1 MGFNLNKTV
10 QYGDY
15 IFDYVRLKVATEN
28 KFEDNNK
35 VLLYTTYTFTVNG
48 EIIED
53 TPAAFKTAMD
63 QFRAAM
69 SAPRKKFTVISDG
82 KTVYNITASTI
93 DKSQDILFGPNV
105 KNFNINEFTGGL
117 AASYEVTI
125 EATIKGCT
133 GDVPD
138 ILRHTVDEE
147 FTINAD
153 GFTRRTTSGQIW
165 VIQQARPADN
175 FRKNIVVNIPVNF
188 KRVEQNFKCS
198 DDGIRLDY
206 QIIDEEVY
214 NTLPKNITSGNCDFQ
229 ISTDKGAKLTIT
241 LSGEMGCKAGVN
253 KKESLAA
260 IMNLLKRYM
269 GPFLNGNNSFV
280 WERQEL
286 KTNVYSNIISFNFSG
301 WAAGQVVLDP
311 NDANNNAV
319 QNLIDPPP
327 DSNGISEFIEARGKA
342 GLVAGTQPVIDC
354 KNPYVGSQT
363 NPPPI
368 PPPTRDNP
376 TTDPGSSSKA
386 TTQSGLT
393 SEHINY
399 LYIDY
404 HESVSYEVDTKIK
417 IFMPKYTGNAPLVQ
431 QITDE
436 EYYITQVG
444 YASRVGKQPQVP
456 PPVVQAPGAYIM
468 QASISPSMPT
478 KVSGTDVYQ
487 TSWRYIIRVVD
498 NKWTIPNNAVMSI
511 DPRFEGMG
519 TPKKIEN
526 LPQDLTQL

>member
-1 MGFNLNKTV
+1 MSFNLNKTV

-15 IFDYVRLKVATEN
+15 IFDYVKLKVATEN

-53 TPAAFKTAMD
+53 TPTLFKTAMD
-63 QFRAAM
+63 QFRKAM
-69 SAPRKKFTVISDG
+69 SAPRKKFTVISDK
-82 KTVYNITASTI
+82 KTIYNITASNI
-93 DKSQDILFGPNV
+93 DKTQDVLFGPNV
-105 KNFNINEFTGGL
+105 KSFNVTEFTGGL
-117 AASYEVTI
+117 AATYEVVI
-125 EATIKGCT
+125 EATIKGCE
-133 GDVPD
+133 GDIPD

-175 FRKNIVVNIPVNF
+175 FRKNIVVNIPINF

-198 DDGIRLDY
+198 DDGLRLDY

-229 ISTDKGAKLTIT
+229 ISTDKGAKLTLT
-241 LSGEMGCKAGVN
+241 LSGEMGCKAGVS
-253 KKESLAA
+253 KKEVLGA
-260 IMNLLKRYM
+260 IVNLLKRYM
-269 GPFLNGNNSFV
+269 GPFINGQSDFV

-301 WAAGQVVLDP
+301 WAAGEIVLDP
-311 NDANNNAV
+311 KAGDDNAV
-319 QNLIDPPP
+319 QQLIDPPP
-327 DSNGISEFIEARGKA
+327 DSNGISEFIEDRGKA

-354 KNPYVGSQT
+354 KNPYPGTVIV
-363 NPPPI
+363 PPPI
-368 PPPTRDNP
+368 PPPTRDTP
-376 TTDPGSSSKA
+376 TSDTGSQSKSV
-386 TTQSGLT
+386 TQTGLT
-393 SEHINY
+393 QEHINY

-404 HESVSYEVDTKIK
+404 HESLSYEIDTKVK
-417 IFMPKYTGNAPLVQ
+417 VFMPKYAGNAPLVQ
-431 QITDE
+431 HITDE

-456 PPVVQAPGAYIM
+456 PPVVASPTAYIM

-478 KVSGTDVYQ
+478 KVSGKDVFQ

-498 NKWTIPNNAVMSI
+498 NKWTVPNNAVMSI
-511 DPRFEGMG
+511 DPRFQGMD

-526 LPQDLTQL
+526 LPANLSNL